1 MMFDG
6 PKSGGCDDGGIKA
19 GSLWHPTK
27 APLGQSEDVAADADR
42 ALLQHIT
49 TRAAPQF
56 SYFDAVKTE
65 SRDKHPKLK
74 I

>member
-42 ALLQHIT
+42 ANSIT
-49 TRAAPQF
+49 KQSPMLSPDTRSVYQGAAAEEPC
-56 SYFDAVKTE
+56 V
-65 SRDKHPKLK
+65 
-74 I
+74 